1 MTRALGAGLLMT
13 ALATAGV
20 AAADQWPRFR
30 GDQAGV
36 AADDPALPDQW
47 SQTENVRWKVALP
60 GLAWSSPIVW
70 DDHIF
75 VTSVVNSAETEAP
88 KPGLYFGG
96 ERPTPTVEH
105 RWVVYDIDFV
115 SGKVRWQQ
123 EVRRGVPSGP
133 RHLKNSYGSE
143 TPVTDG
149 ERVYALFGG
158 VGLFAFDMKGQT
170 AWVREMEPAATRF
183 GWGTAQSPVLHG
195 DRLYLLNDNDTRSY
209 LAALDKRT
217 GKEIWRVDW
226 PAETNWATPFVW
238 EHDKGV
244 EIVTS
249 ATDAVRSYDTSGK
262 LKWELK
268 GMSSIAIPTPFAKH
282 GLLYI
287 SSGYV
292 GDAVRPVYA
301 IRPGAAGDISLKKG
315 EIANAFVAWSDPQLG
330 TYNTSAVVY
339 GDIFYTLLDRGFLLA
354 HDARTG
360 REIYTRQRI
369 APDASGF
376 TASPWAYNDRVFAMS
391 EDGDTYV
398 IQAGPQFRVL
408 AKNSLGEM
416 AMASPAIARG
426 SLILRT
432 SAALYRIARPGTK

>member
-1 MTRALGAGLLMT
+1 M
-13 ALATAGV
+13 
-20 AAADQWPRFR
+20 
-30 GDQAGV
+30 
-36 AADDPALPDQW
+36 
-47 SQTENVRWKVALP
+47 
-60 GLAWSSPIVW
+60 
-70 DDHIF
+70 
-75 VTSVVNSAETEAP
+75 TSVINSAETEAP

-96 ERPTPTVEH
+96 ERPTPTAEH

-115 SGKVRWQQ
+115 SGKIRWQQ
-123 EVRRGVPSGP
+123 DVRRGAPSGP

-170 AWVREMEPAATRF
+170 AWVRELEPAATRF

-217 GKEIWRVDW
+217 GKEIWRVER

-268 GMSSIAIPTPFAKH
+268 GMSTIAIPTPFAKH

-292 GDAVRPVYA
+292 GDAVRPVYV
-301 IRPGAAGDISLKKG
+301 IRPGATGDISLKKG
-315 EIANAFVAWSDPQLG
+315 ETTNEFVAWSNPQLG

-339 GDIFYTLLDRGFLLA
+339 GDIFYTLLDRGFLMA

-360 REIYTRQRI
+360 REIYTRQRV

-376 TASPWAYNDRVFAMS
+376 TASPWAYNNRVFALS

-398 IQAGPQFRVL
+398 IQAGPEFSVL

-432 SAALYRIARPGTK
+432 SASLYRIARPATK